1 MVPKGTFPFSLK
13 KGIMGNEFASG
24 RRGGRGNC
32 SQDVNKKNYYK
43 KREREKKQKLPANTE
58 GQ

>member
-32 SQDVNKKNYYK
+32 SQDVNKKITI